1 MHHAFETQ
9 IYAIQSH
16 TLIYNW
22 EFNLILDYRPVLSL
36 GELAN
41 GNVKLSLG
49 MPTEELNFWRWVYNF
64 KTYKTQK
71 EMIHHEWE
79 LAGKITGWLAL
90 WELESRKFW
99 RFYKIYTFKWQQKIK
114 SRYKTV
120 RKKPTMKN

>member
-1 MHHAFETQ
+1 M
-9 IYAIQSH
+9 
-16 TLIYNW
+16 
-22 EFNLILDYRPVLSL
+22 LSL

-49 MPTEELNFWRWVYNF
+49 IPTEELNFWRWVYNF

-71 EMIHHEWE
+71 EMIHREWE
-79 LAGKITGWLAL
+79 LADKITGWLAW
-90 WELESRKFW
+90 WELESRMFW

-120 RKKPTMKN
+120 RKKQTMKN